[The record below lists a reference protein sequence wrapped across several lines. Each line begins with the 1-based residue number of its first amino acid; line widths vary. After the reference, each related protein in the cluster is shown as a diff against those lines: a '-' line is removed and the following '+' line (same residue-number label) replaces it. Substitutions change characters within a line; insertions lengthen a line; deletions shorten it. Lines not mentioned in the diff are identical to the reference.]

1 MTFNPPR
8 PGDIDS
14 MSLTRNA
21 LLRASKSQWLQHQVT
36 NRSFTRRAVRKFMPG
51 EQVDDALAA
60 AEVLAAQKLGTVFTQ
75 LGEDLTSLAE
85 ADAVRDHYLTV
96 FDKIK
101 ARGIAGHVSVKPTQL
116 GLNLSPQACA
126 RHLDTLAAKSAATGI
141 FFWIDMEDSTYVD
154 RTLDLYRGLRAK
166 HDLVGL
172 ALQSYLRRTP
182 RDLES
187 LLPLKPR
194 IRLVKGAYM
203 EPAEIAYPAKRDVDN
218 AYFDLGDEMLA
229 HAAKGDLWPIFGT
242 HDLDVLQ
249 RLANRAAERGVKDGA
264 YEIHMLYGIRSTE
277 QRELVASGRVVKTL
291 ISYGSAWFRWYLR
304 RLAERP
310 ANIWFVMKSVLPG

>member
-1 MTFNPPR
+1 
-8 PGDIDS
+8 
-14 MSLTRNA
+14 MSLTRTA
-21 LLRASKSQWLQHQVT
+21 LLRASKSQWLQQQVT
-36 NRSFTRRAVRKFMPG
+36 HRSFTRRAVSKFMPG
-51 EQVDDALAA
+51 ERVEDALAA
-60 AEVLAAQKLGTVFTQ
+60 AEGLAAQKLGAVFTQ

-85 ADAVRDHYLTV
+85 ADGVRDHYLAV

-116 GLNLSPQACA
+116 GLNLSPEACA
-126 RHLDTLAAKSAATGI
+126 RHFDALAAKGAATGI
-141 FFWIDMEDSTYVD
+141 FLGIDMEDSTYVD

-166 HDLVGL
+166 YDLVGI

-203 EPAEIAYPAKRDVDN
+203 EPGDVAYPVKRDVDN
-218 AYFDLGDEMLA
+218 AFFDLGDEMLA

-242 HDLDVLQ
+242 HDLNLVQ
-249 RLANRAAERGVKDGA
+249 RLANRAAERGVRDGA
-264 YEIHMLYGIRSTE
+264 YEIHMLYGIRSAE

-291 ISYGSAWFRWYLR
+291 ISYGSAWFRWYMR

-310 ANIWFVMKSVLPG
+310 ANILFVMKSVLSR

>member
-1 MTFNPPR
+1 
-8 PGDIDS
+8 
-14 MSLTRNA
+14 MSLTRNV

-36 NRSFTRRAVRKFMPG
+36 HRSFTRRAVRRFMPG
-51 EQVDDALAA
+51 ERVEDALAA
-60 AEVLAAQKLGTVFTQ
+60 AEVLAGQKLGTVLTQ

-85 ADAVRDHYLTV
+85 ADAVRDHYLTL

-101 ARGIAGHVSVKPTQL
+101 ARGLPGQVSVKPTQL
-116 GLNLSPQACA
+116 GLNLSPEACA
-126 RHLDTLAAKSAATGI
+126 RHFDALAAKGAATGI
-141 FFWIDMEDSTYVD
+141 FLGIDMEDSTYVD

-166 HDLVGL
+166 YDLVGI

-203 EPAEIAYPAKRDVDN
+203 EPADIAYPAKRDVDN

-229 HAAKGDLWPIFGT
+229 HAARGDLWPIFGT
-242 HDLDVLQ
+242 HDMNLVQ
-249 RLANRAAERGVKDGA
+249 RLTNRAAERGVKDGS
-264 YEIHMLYGIRSTE
+264 YEIHMLYGIRSAD
-277 QRELVASGRVVKTL
+277 QLALVASGRVVKTL
-291 ISYGSAWFRWYLR
+291 VSYGSAWFRWYLR

-310 ANIWFVMKSVLPG
+310 ANVGFVMRSLMPW